1 MRLLQI
7 LSIVFWGVG
16 NLGSGILL
24 LYVEWTYLRHSFV
37 QMFNPFLQLEVLGTL
52 LSIPLFWIFLGMT
65 VLGHYA
71 VEAVEQRLNRSNQRP
86 KPTPEQV
93 VSNPRVQSSIPTS
106 APAPPQ
112 TTSHPLRTDTST
124 QQRPYFRLGID
135 ELQRTVDAEWNN
147 RQILSRILHELEFR
161 RSWGR
166 PQALRERITQRLT
179 QLQGS
184 QFVRTTTVTPGS
196 QNLSSDVFRYS
207 EGLLSHCGY
216 RVGANGLPESQRRQI
231 LDSIFLEPLPFVN
244 DAAYLREWGEPST
257 SRRLQ
262 KLANCI
268 ATFALNASH
277 NNSSNLSQAIQD
289 WEADL
294 AYLKRTY
301 YNGHFHFQWPQTGI

>member
-37 QMFNPFLQLEVLGTL
+37 QMLNPFLQLEVLGTL

-71 VEAVEQRLNRSNQRP
+71 VESVEQRLNRRNQRP

-93 VSNPRVQSSIPTS
+93 VSNPRVQSSSPTPS
-106 APAPPQ
+106 PAPVQ

-124 QQRPYFRLGID
+124 QQRPYFQFLID
-135 ELQRTVDAEWNN
+135 ELERIADAEWNN
-147 RQILSRILHELEFR
+147 GQILSRIHHELEFR
-161 RSWGR
+161 SLPRS
-166 PQALRERITQRLT
+166 QALRERITQRLT
-179 QLQGS
+179 QLQS
-184 QFVRTTTVTPGS
+184 AQFVQTTTVTSSS

-207 EGLLSHCGY
+207 KGLLKHCGY
-216 RVGANGLPESQRRQI
+216 EVGENGLPESQRRQI
-231 LDSIFLEPLPFVN
+231 LDSVFLERLPFVN
-244 DAAYLREWGEPST
+244 GTAYLSEWGEPST

-268 ATFALNASH
+268 ATFARNARRR
-277 NNSSNLSQAIQD
+277 NSGNLSQAIQD

-301 YNGHFHFQWPQTGI
+301 HNGRFHFSWPQTGI